1 MTIHPNAR
9 TTPAIRRELQEAPAE
24 VSTTTLAARYGI
36 NIKTA
41 AKWRKAARVEDGSHA
56 PMRPHNSKL
65 TECDKRIICE
75 AKRTLMLPLDDLCE
89 ALKGKLSCGSI
100 DRSRVS
106 AVLASAKLTT
116 HTRPKAPVEKKPFK
130 EYPPGYLHVDTTY
143 LPKMGGQSLK
153 AFVAVDRAT
162 RMAFVS
168 VSPKKTPKA
177 AEAFIQKVKA
187 EFPVPITHVLTDN
200 GTEFTW
206 KKLAVPVKKPHPFE
220 EAVKAIGA
228 EHRTTKVK
236 HPWTNGRVERL
247 NRTMKDAT
255 IEKTR
260 YAGSRELIA
269 DLHRWC
275 FEYNHHSR
283 LRTLSGLS
291 PFQALQ
297 KHLSSLSLKPE
308 SVTT

>member
-9 TTPAIRRELQEAPAE
+9 TTPAVRAELQSEPKE
-24 VSTTTLAARYGI
+24 VSSAALARRYGI
-36 NIKTA
+36 NIKTVR
-41 AKWRKAARVEDGSHA
+41 KWRAADRTCDGSHA
-56 PMRPHNSKL
+56 PRRRPLAKL
-65 TECDKRIICE
+65 TECDKRIIVE
-75 AKRTLMLPLDDLCE
+75 MKRTLMLPLDDLCV
-89 ALKGKLSCGSI
+89 ALKGKLSCASI
-100 DRSRVS
+100 DRTRIS
-106 AVLASAKLTT
+106 AVLAKAKLTT
-116 HTRPKAPVEKKPFK
+116 HTREKAQIEKKPFK

-143 LPKMGGQSLK
+143 LPKIGGLSLK

-168 VSPKKTPKA
+168 VTPRKTPKA
-177 AEAFIQKVKA
+177 AEAFINKVK
-187 EFPVPITHVLTDN
+187 EQFPVPITHVLTDN

-220 EAVKAIGA
+220 EALKAIGA
-228 EHRTTKVK
+228 QHRTTKVK

-255 IEKTR
+255 VEKTR
-260 YAGSRELIA
+260 YADGGELIA

-275 FEYNHHSR
+275 FDYNHRSH

-297 KHLSSLSLKPE
+297 KHLSALSEEPQ